1 MSYPQPAGLPA
12 VELSSRR
19 CWVRSGAVPAL
30 AVGASAMVLMASPA
44 VVPQAPAAAKAAVPA
59 WALTASG
66 AASHYQSV
74 IDQIIAAQQQ
84 IIETNS
90 AYPFATDFDKTL
102 LPGYVQGSA
111 LMQLYFNVGQL
122 NHANGFDQAA
132 DKFVYLWNA
141 PAAEPLN
148 FLNDPNPDTQYYF
161 NSLGDET
168 QVITIRPNSGTEDL
182 SFTTMSGT
190 GTPTGFTSLHAYD
203 LSQFTPNADGTYT
216 IYVSPTEHAGNWV
229 NSAGA
234 ETLAIRNS
242 IGDWGMPHATLKFEL
257 ENQPGFT
264 LPVLSDEQ
272 ISSMLSNIATDLP
285 GANASSLL
293 FGVQQATNSLPP
305 NYITPILGTTE
316 ATPGGPLLP
325 GQFGSGVHFEL
336 QPDQALILK
345 VPVLDASY
353 SGISIDDAW
362 TTGAPAALAQSSLNN
377 TQAFHGS
384 DGFVYYVVSSK
395 DPGVANWLDSGDLRD
410 GLAVLR
416 WQGVTG
422 TVPTVAPT
430 AQVVDIAD
438 VREHLPADMP
448 LVTPAERA
456 ADLQE
461 RMLEYFYVQHQ
472 DHDSGWI
479 TANLEYDQ
487 VKAAV
492 GPEQFDALFG
502 AQQDVPSVLERLMTP
517 ALGPDTMSV
526 FSSALADPA
535 GAASALINNLPLAVK
550 DISLPMILAVLR
562 MDMFVGQ
569 TVQELSNGISTGH
582 LGEVLADRFSALQTV
597 LDLIFND
604 PATSIGAGFLN
615 ARDDLGVALLHAGSY
630 TLDANDFASA
640 WAELSAFN
648 QTASEMLAAGFAYL
662 TDLG

>member
-1 MSYPQPAGLPA
+1 MSYI
-12 VELSSRR
+12 
-19 CWVRSGAVPAL
+19 RSGAVPAV
-30 AVGASAMVLMASPA
+30 AIGASALLLVASPS
-44 VVPQAPAAAKAAVPA
+44 VVIQGVPATAKAAAPA

-66 AASHYQSV
+66 AASPFQSA
-74 IDQIIAAQQQ
+74 IEQIIAAQQQ
-84 IIETNS
+84 IIDTNS
-90 AYPFATDFDKTL
+90 AYPWATDFDNTL

-111 LMQLYFNVGQL
+111 LMQLYFNLGQL
-122 NHANGFDQAA
+122 NHSNGFDQAA

-168 QVITIRPNSGTEDL
+168 QVITVRPNPGTEDL

-242 IGDWGMPHATLKFEL
+242 VGEWGLPHATLNFEL
-257 ENQPGFT
+257 ENHPGFT
-264 LPVLSDEQ
+264 LPVLSDDE
-272 ISSMLSNIATDLP
+272 ISSVLSNVATNLP

-305 NYITPILGTTE
+305 NFITPILGTTE

-325 GQFGSGVHFEL
+325 GQFGSGVHFDL

-345 VPVLDASY
+345 VPVLDAPY
-353 SGISIDDAW
+353 ANISIDDAW

-377 TQAFHGS
+377 AQAFHGS
-384 DGFVYYVVSSK
+384 DGFVYYVVSSQ

-422 TVPTVAPT
+422 TVPTAPPT

-438 VREHLPADMP
+438 VRDYLPADMP
-448 LVTPAERA
+448 LVTPEERA

-472 DHDSGWI
+472 DYDSGWI

-487 VKAAV
+487 IKAAV
-492 GPEQFDALFG
+492 GADQFNDVFG
-502 AQQDVPSVLERLMTP
+502 SQQDVPSVLERLLTP
-517 ALGPDTMSV
+517 DLGPDTMGV
-526 FSSALADPA
+526 FQSALADPA
-535 GAASALINNLPLAVK
+535 GAMSALINNLPLAVK
-550 DISLPMILAVLR
+550 DISLPMILAALR
-562 MDMFVGQ
+562 MDIFFAQ
-569 TVQELSNGISTGH
+569 TVQDISNGIETGQ
-582 LGEVLADRFSALQTV
+582 LGAVLADRLSALQT
-597 LDLIFND
+597 LFDQTLTD
-604 PATSIGAGFLN
+604 PATSIAAGFLN
-615 ARDDLGVALLHAGSY
+615 ARDDLGVALMHAGSY
-630 TLDANDFASA
+630 TLGADDFTSA

-648 QTASEMLAAGFAYL
+648 QTASEMLSAGFAYL

>member
-1 MSYPQPAGLPA
+1 MSY
-12 VELSSRR
+12 
-19 CWVRSGAVPAL
+19 VRSAAVSAV
-30 AVGASAMVLMASPA
+30 AVGASAMLLVASPSG
-44 VVPQAPAAAKAAVPA
+44 VPSTAKAAAPA
-59 WALTASG
+59 WALTGTTSPFQ
-66 AASHYQSV
+66 AA
-74 IDQIIAAQQQ
+74 IAQIIAAQQH
-84 IIETNS
+84 IIDTNS
-90 AYPFATDFDKTL
+90 AYPWATDFDKTL

-111 LMQLYFNVGQL
+111 LMQLYFNLGQL

-168 QVITIRPNSGTEDL
+168 QVITVRPNPGTEDV

-190 GTPTGFTSLHAYD
+190 GTPTGFASLHAYD
-203 LSQFTPNADGTYT
+203 LSQFTPNADDTYT

-234 ETLAIRNS
+234 ETLAVRNS
-242 IGDWGMPHATLKFEL
+242 IGDWGLPHATLNFET
-257 ENQPGFT
+257 ENHLGFT
-264 LPVLSDEQ
+264 LPVLSDDQ
-272 ISSMLSNIATDLP
+272 ISSMLSNVATDLP

-293 FGVQQATNSLPP
+293 FGVQHATNSLPP
-305 NYITPILGTTE
+305 NFITPIMGTTQ
-316 ATPGGPLLP
+316 ASPGGPLLP

-353 SGISIDDAW
+353 GGISIDDAW

-377 TQAFHGS
+377 AQAFHGS
-384 DGFVYYVVSSK
+384 GGFVYYVVSSK

-422 TVPTVAPT
+422 TVPSAAPT

-438 VREHLPADMP
+438 VRDHLPTDMP
-448 LVTPAERA
+448 LVSAAERT

-472 DHDSGWI
+472 DYDSGWI

-492 GPEQFDALFG
+492 GPDQFAALFG
-502 AQQDVPSVLERLMTP
+502 SQQDVPSVLERLMSP
-517 ALGPDTMSV
+517 ALGPDAMSV
-526 FSSALADPA
+526 FQSALADPA
-535 GAASALINNLPLAVK
+535 GAMSALINNLPLAIK
-550 DISLPMILAVLR
+550 DIGLPMILAALR
-562 MDMFVGQ
+562 MDIFLGQ
-569 TVQELSNGISTGH
+569 TVQEISNGLQNGQ

-615 ARDDLGVALLHAGSY
+615 VRDDLGVALLHAGSY
-630 TLDANDFASA
+630 TPGGDDFASA

-648 QTASEMLAAGFAYL
+648 QTASEMLSAGFAYL